1 MGVHFC
7 FPLFASTNSSIMAD
21 ADAIKKI
28 CDIYDWDGKG
38 ELDMYYFG
46 DIMYAMG
53 MNIMKSVCVKYGQTN
68 DTGKKFVKFD
78 DVVKLVGD
86 AVKEPNNSGNYQDYI
101 ELMKLYDK
109 NENGTIMIAEL
120 ETFLNLL
127 GDEMP
132 KEDVQKLLIELAPK
146 EDERFHSLHAI
157 FGKALWKSLKHSGKY
172 DQCDE
177 AFLFKT
183 TRGLFTI
190 YTHPPSTVNVNC
202 RPS

>member
-1 MGVHFC
+1 MGPQSNSNSTQVSVWAA
-7 FPLFASTNSSIMAD
+7 LGGKRASKNNCRFKMSVD
-21 ADAIKKI
+21 AAEVKRI

-53 MNIMKSVCVKYGQTN
+53 LNIMKSVCVKHGQTN
-68 DTGKKFVKFD
+68 DTGKKFCKFD
-78 DVVKLVGD
+78 
-86 AVKEPNNSGNYQDYI
+86 
-101 ELMKLYDK
+101 DK

-146 EDERFHSLHAI
+146 EDEEGFIPYMPFLEKLC
-157 FGKALWKSLKHSGKY
+157 GKA
-172 DQCDE
+172 
-177 AFLFKT
+177 
-183 TRGLFTI
+183 
-190 YTHPPSTVNVNC
+190 
-202 RPS
+202 

>member
-1 MGVHFC
+1 MSV
-7 FPLFASTNSSIMAD
+7 D
-21 ADAIKKI
+21 AAEVKRI

-53 MNIMKSVCVKYGQTN
+53 LNIMKSVCVKHGQTN
-68 DTGKKFVKFD
+68 DTGKKFCKFD
-78 DVVKLVGD
+78 EVVKLVGD

-146 EDERFHSLHAI
+146 EDEEGFIPYMPFLEKLC
-157 FGKALWKSLKHSGKY
+157 GK
-172 DQCDE
+172 
-177 AFLFKT
+177 
-183 TRGLFTI
+183 
-190 YTHPPSTVNVNC
+190 
-202 RPS
+202 

>member
-1 MGVHFC
+1 
-7 FPLFASTNSSIMAD
+7 
-21 ADAIKKI
+21 
-28 CDIYDWDGKG
+28 
-38 ELDMYYFG
+38 MYYFG

-86 AVKEPNNSGNYQDYI
+86 AVKEPNNSGSYQDYI

-127 GDEMP
+127 RKNTDRKIMGFPHVQTFMRSINSIAVTENERYRIICLKFIIGQMY
-132 KEDVQKLLIELAPK
+132 QKLILVFFKINKNCMLIL
-146 EDERFHSLHAI
+146 
-157 FGKALWKSLKHSGKY
+157 Y
-172 DQCDE
+172 V
-177 AFLFKT
+177 AFA
-183 TRGLFTI
+183 
-190 YTHPPSTVNVNC
+190 
-202 RPS
+202 